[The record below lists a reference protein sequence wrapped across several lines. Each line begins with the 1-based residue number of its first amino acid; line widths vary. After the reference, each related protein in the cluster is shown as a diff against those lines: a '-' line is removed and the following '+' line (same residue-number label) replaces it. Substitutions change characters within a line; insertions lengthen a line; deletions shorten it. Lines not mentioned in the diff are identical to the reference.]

1 MATRSSH
8 HDHARQNQ
16 RGVTLIELL
25 ISMSIFMI
33 VLLGIYLIFDTHFK
47 IFASGES
54 RADVQFN
61 ARYTMAQMARQ
72 IRMAGYFPE
81 NFATPPAVPASTN
94 GLQVAT
100 DTALA
105 IRGDADGS
113 GTSNVFLYCL
123 NAGSLIRV
131 KGAVGTPAA
140 YTCAG
145 GTILGR
151 SITSLTFAYFGTN
164 NTPITPAPLDGENV
178 GAVPAFGSTAQRA
191 LVRRVV
197 ITMTAR
203 ETVPGQLDQIY
214 TLTSDLRLRNLN

>member
-1 MATRSSH
+1 
-8 HDHARQNQ
+8 
-16 RGVTLIELL
+16 
-25 ISMSIFMI
+25 MSIFMI
-33 VLLGIYLIFDTHFK
+33 VLLGIYLVFDAHHK

-81 NFATPPAVPASTN
+81 NFATPPAAPASTN

-113 GTSNVFLYCL
+113 GTSNVFLFCVP
-123 NAGSLIRV
+123 AGTTNLIRV
-131 KGAVGTPAA
+131 KAAVGTLAA

-151 SITSLTFAYFGTN
+151 NITNLAFAYFGAN
-164 NTPITPAPLDGENV
+164 NAPITPAPLDGETV
-178 GAVPAFGSTAQRA
+178 GAIPAFGSTAQRS

-197 ITMTAR
+197 ITLTAT
-203 ETVPGQLDQIY
+203 EAVPGQQDQVY
-214 TLTSDLRLRNLN
+214 TLTSDLRLRNLND